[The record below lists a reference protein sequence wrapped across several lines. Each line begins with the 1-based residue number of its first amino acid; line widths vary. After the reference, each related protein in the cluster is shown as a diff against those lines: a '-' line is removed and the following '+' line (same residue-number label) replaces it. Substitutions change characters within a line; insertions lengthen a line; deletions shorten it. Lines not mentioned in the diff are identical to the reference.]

1 MQLGLCAR
9 TLARRCFACARAAG
23 LLLCGAHPVTA
34 YDDSAFREI
43 ETKYIFGFTEGSSIG
58 LQGEKEFS
66 AEAVAALGKRD
77 GRFFATQTKLEFEPT
92 PTQFVQLEFGAL
104 VASHDIENVTGL
116 DDRRAV
122 SFSGLFGELRY
133 LLVERSAA
141 SPIAVTL
148 SAEPVWRRVDETS
161 GERVTNFEFETRVHA
176 DAELVANRV
185 FLGFNAIYEP
195 ETTRTDEGVWEKEST
210 LGVSAAIAF
219 RPVPALLIGAELW
232 YLRHYEGIACN
243 GFTGDAVYLG
253 PTLYLQLS
261 RKAFVTAAWNVQVA
275 GREAGHAG
283 ALDLV
288 DFSRHRAK
296 LQLAVEF

>member
-9 TLARRCFACARAAG
+9 TLARRCFACACAAG

-77 GRFFATQTKLEFEPT
+77 GRFFATQTKLEFEHT

-133 LLVERSAA
+133 LLVERSAT

-148 SAEPVWRRVDETS
+148 SAEPVWRR
-161 GERVTNFEFETRVHA
+161 
-176 DAELVANRV
+176 
-185 FLGFNAIYEP
+185 
-195 ETTRTDEGVWEKEST
+195 
-210 LGVSAAIAF
+210 
-219 RPVPALLIGAELW
+219 
-232 YLRHYEGIACN
+232 
-243 GFTGDAVYLG
+243 
-253 PTLYLQLS
+253 
-261 RKAFVTAAWNVQVA
+261 
-275 GREAGHAG
+275 
-283 ALDLV
+283 
-288 DFSRHRAK
+288 
-296 LQLAVEF
+296 